1 MSKKILGIV
10 GSYRKDGVIDT
21 LVTEVLAAAEE
32 QGAQTAKIY
41 LKDRHIEFCTNCRK
55 CTQDAGTE
63 PGKCIHRDDMESIL
77 SQYLDSDAVV
87 IGAPVNF
94 FNVNAVTRRFMERLA
109 CFCYWPWGARGP
121 QMRSRTKTRK
131 AVLIT
136 SSAMPAFLG
145 RIFTGALRALKTIA
159 STMGAKPVA
168 SIFVGMIALQEQ
180 ATIQEK
186 AIRQARKAG
195 RELL

>member
-21 LVTEVLAAAEE
+21 LVTEVLAAAEQ

-55 CTQDAGTE
+55 CTQEAGTE
-63 PGKCIHRDDMESIL
+63 PGKCIHRDDMEDIL
-77 SQYLDSDAVV
+77 NRYLDSDAIV

-94 FNVNAVTRRFMERLA
+94 FNVNAVTRRFMERLS

-121 QMRSRTKTRK
+121 QMRTKTKTRK

-145 RIFTGALRALKTIA
+145 RIFTGALRALKTMA

-168 SIFVGMIALQEQ
+168 SIFVGMIALQEH
-180 ATIQEK
+180 ATIPEK

-195 RELL
+195 RALL

>member
-10 GSYRKDGVIDT
+10 GSYREDGVIDT
-21 LVTEVLAAAEE
+21 LVTEALAAAEE
-32 QGAQTAKIY
+32 QGAQTTKIY

-55 CTQDAGTE
+55 CTQDPGTE
-63 PGKCIHRDDMESIL
+63 SGKCIHHDDMESIL
-77 SQYLDSDAVV
+77 NQYNDSDAIV

-94 FNVNAVTRRFMERLA
+94 FNVNAVTRKFMERLA
-109 CFCYWPWGARGP
+109 CFCYWPWGTRGP
-121 QMRSRTKTRK
+121 QMRTKTQTRK

-159 STMGAKPVA
+159 LTMGAKPVA
-168 SIFVGMIALQEQ
+168 SIFVGMVALREQ
-180 ATIQEK
+180 PTVPEK
-186 AIRQARKAG
+186 AIRKARQAG